1 MTVLTNINFENLI
14 KKLGVKKDS
23 IVYITGNLGMLGF
36 PELLSGEKIKNKEKI
51 LEFYMRSIL
60 NVIGEKGTLVFPT
73 HTFDLVKSDKVFD
86 PTQTPTNYTL
96 SEYLRN
102 NLPARRQ
109 FHPFAS
115 LAAYGRYADEII
127 SKNITRN
134 PYGPYSPY
142 EFLRNNNCKL
152 LSLGLPA
159 RKTISAVHYCEFL
172 VGVPYRYIKS
182 FNQKVNINGEVKIEE
197 FFLYVCYEN
206 IKIER
211 DRNKKI
217 FSSEKIKENLKRGK
231 IGNSYLETLN
241 LDKFINETIDIMLN
255 DPYIWT
261 RSIEKINDYS
271 PWEK

>member
-1 MTVLTNINFENLI
+1 MKALTHINLENLI

-36 PELLSGEKIKNKEKI
+36 PELISGEKIKNKDKI
-51 LEFYMRSIL
+51 LEFYLNSIL

-73 HTFDLVKSDKVFD
+73 HTFNLVRSNKIYD
-86 PTQTPTNYTL
+86 PIQTPTNYIL

-102 NLPARRQ
+102 NLPTRRQ
-109 FHPFAS
+109 LHPYAS
-115 LAAYGRYADEII
+115 IAAYGRYADEII
-127 SKNITRN
+127 SKKLTRN
-134 PYGPYSPY
+134 PYGPDSPY
-142 EFLRNNNCKL
+142 EFLRNNNCKH

-159 RKTISAVHYCEFL
+159 RRTISAVHYCEFV

-182 FNQKVNINGEVKIEE
+182 FKQKIKINGEIKIEE

-206 IKIER
+206 IRIER

-217 FSSEKIKENLKRGK
+217 ISSEKIQEHLKKGE
-231 IGNSYLETLN
+231 IGNSFIETVN
-241 LDKFINETIDIMLN
+241 LDKFINEAINIMSN
-255 DPYIWT
+255 NPYIWT
-261 RSIEKINDYS
+261 KSVEKIDDLF